1 MIKSSGLK
9 GASAVIFPKPCC
21 LVGVCFVGDTSKE
34 PTLKLWDNATEG
46 SGTEIAFLM
55 VSDEC
60 HFASLMFPKPGL
72 PCANGIYA
80 QLSAA
85 TGDYIVYYEYY

>member
-1 MIKSSGLK
+1 MVIKSSGLN
-9 GASAVIFPKPCC
+9 GASAAIF
-21 LVGVCFVGDTSKE
+21 VGHCRLIGVSFVGDTATE

-60 HFASLMFPKPGL
+60 HFANIMFPGNGVE
-72 PCANGIYA
+72 CDNGIYA

-85 TGDYIVYYEYY
+85 EGDYIVYYAL

>member
-1 MIKSSGLK
+1 MIIKSSGLK
-9 GASAVIFPKPCC
+9 GSSDAIFPKHCRLIGVS
-21 LVGVCFVGDTSKE
+21 LVGNTSTE

-60 HFASLMFPKPGL
+60 HFASLMFPGNGVE
-72 PCANGIYA
+72 CANGIYA
-80 QLSAA
+80 ELSAEE
-85 TGDYIVYYEYY
+85 GDYIVYYAL